1 MNPRFIFLVII
12 NFFFILFLF
21 LTIATLFMF
30 FIYWH
35 VMLIQ
40 LSLLKDIVVRG
51 RIGCFQ
57 NKTNEFNPLLFDVQ
71 ILCEI

>member
-12 NFFFILFLF
+12 NFFFILLLF

-51 RIGCFQ
+51 QIGCFQ

>member
-12 NFFFILFLF
+12 NFFFILLLF
-21 LTIATLFMF
+21 LTIAILFMF

-40 LSLLKDIVVRG
+40 LSLLRDIVVRG
-51 RIGCFQ
+51 QIDCFQ